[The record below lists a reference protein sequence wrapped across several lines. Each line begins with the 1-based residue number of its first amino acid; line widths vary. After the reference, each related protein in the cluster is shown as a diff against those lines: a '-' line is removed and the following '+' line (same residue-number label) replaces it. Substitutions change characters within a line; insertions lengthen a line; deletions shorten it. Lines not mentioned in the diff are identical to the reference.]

1 MSAVASLMGR
11 ASVAGDRSGLG
22 IAVILLLLALLVG
35 AALVSLISGPT
46 GVGLQDLVAYLGGEG
61 ESLAD
66 QDRIIL
72 EAVRLPRTALGLLV
86 GAGLGIS
93 GAMMQ
98 GLFRNPLADPG
109 IVGVTSGAAFAA
121 VCAIVLGGTVLAPL
135 QALFGNQ
142 FLPLMAFA
150 GGLANTFL
158 LYAIATRNGQ
168 TSTTA
173 LILSGIAIGAMSA
186 AATGLLI
193 FVADDR
199 ALRDITFWSLG
210 SLGGATYAKV
220 LSILPFILLVM
231 AALPFV
237 ARGLDALVLGDAAA
251 FHMGV
256 PVQRL
261 KRLSILAVAAA
272 CGATVAVAGSI
283 SFVGIVVPHL
293 LRLAIGPSHRFLL
306 PASALGGASL
316 LLLADSIA
324 RTVAAPAEL
333 PIGIITAILGAPVFL
348 MLLLGRNGRTAMEGL
363 WSSSRRMSASSAMAA
378 PWSPLSIWRS
388 GPASSRW

>member
-1 MSAVASLMGR
+1 MSTVASFMGR
-11 ASVAGDRSGLG
+11 ASVTGDRSGLG

-35 AALVSLISGPT
+35 AALLSLVSGPT
-46 GVGLQDLVAYLGGEG
+46 GVGLDDLGIYLGGG
-61 ESLAD
+61 ADRLAD

-121 VCAIVLGGTVLAPL
+121 VCAIVLGGTLLAPL
-135 QALFGNQ
+135 QGFFGNQ

-210 SLGGATYAKV
+210 SLGGATCAKV
-220 LSILPFILLVM
+220 LSILPFILLVV
-231 AALPFV
+231 AALPFA

-316 LLLADSIA
+316 LLIADSIA

-348 MLLLGRNGRTAMEGL
+348 MLLLGRNGRAAMEGL
-363 WSSSRRMSASSAMAA
+363 
-378 PWSPLSIWRS
+378 
-388 GPASSRW
+388 

>member
-1 MSAVASLMGR
+1 MSAVLSVMERPTAS
-11 ASVAGDRSGLG
+11 GDRSRLGLL
-22 IAVILLLLALLVG
+22 VLLLLTAALAV
-35 AALVSLISGPT
+35 AVLVSLVSGPT
-46 GVGLQDLVAYLGGEG
+46 GVGLADLMTYLSGRG

-86 GAGLGIS
+86 GAGLGVS

-121 VCAIVLGGTVLAPL
+121 VCAIVLGGSVLAPL
-135 QALFGNQ
+135 QAVFGHQ
-142 FLPLMAFA
+142 FLPLMAFV

-193 FVADDR
+193 FIADDR

-210 SLGGATYAKV
+210 SLGGASYTKV
-220 LSILPFILLVM
+220 ISILPFILAVLV
-231 AALPFV
+231 ALPFV

-261 KRLSILAVAAA
+261 KRLSILTVAAA

-306 PASALGGASL
+306 PASALGGAGL

-348 MLLLGRNGRTAMEGL
+348 MLLLGRNGRSAMEGL
-363 WSSSRRMSASSAMAA
+363 
-378 PWSPLSIWRS
+378 
-388 GPASSRW
+388 

>member
-1 MSAVASLMGR
+1 MNAIALMLRGSSEDGDRTGRGVSTLVLLAVLLAVASLVSLHSG
-11 ASVAGDRSGLG
+11 ATSVGLTDLLRYLFGD
-22 IAVILLLLALLVG
+22 A
-35 AALVSLISGPT
+35 AALP
-46 GVGLQDLVAYLGGEG
+46 
-61 ESLAD
+61 D
-66 QDRIIL
+66 QDRMIL
-72 EAVRLPRTALGLLV
+72 EAVRLPRTALGIMV
-86 GAGLGIS
+86 GAGLGVS

-121 VCAIVLGGTVLAPL
+121 VTAIVLGGTVLAPL
-135 QALFGNQ
+135 QAFLGLH
-142 FLPLMAFA
+142 FLPLMAFF
-150 GGLANTFL
+150 GGLVNTLL

-193 FVADDR
+193 FMADDR
-199 ALRDITFWSLG
+199 QLRDITFWSLG
-210 SLGGATYAKV
+210 SLSGASYAKV
-220 LSILPFILLVM
+220 MATLPFILAILAVI
-231 AALPFV
+231 PFV

-251 FHMGV
+251 YHMGI

-261 KRLSILAVAAA
+261 KKLSILAVAAA

-306 PASALGGASL
+306 PASALGGAAL
-316 LLLADSIA
+316 LLFADSVA
-324 RTVAAPAEL
+324 RVVVAPAEL

-348 MLLLGRNGRTAMEGL
+348 MLLLGKSGRAAMENL
-363 WSSSRRMSASSAMAA
+363 Q
-378 PWSPLSIWRS
+378 
-388 GPASSRW
+388 

>member
-1 MSAVASLMGR
+1 MNTMALLGKGARSATS
-11 ASVAGDRSGLG
+11 SSDGDRTRLG
-22 IAVILLLLALLVG
+22 VAVTIFLATLLIIACLTSITV
-35 AALVSLISGPT
+35 GPT
-46 GVGLQDLVAYLGGEG
+46 GVGVEDLLAYLTGRKGEM
-61 ESLAD
+61 EAQSVV
-66 QDRIIL
+66 IL

-86 GAGLGIS
+86 GAALAVS

-109 IVGVTSGAAFAA
+109 IVGVTSGAALAA
-121 VCAIVLGGTVLAPL
+121 VCAIVLGPM
-135 QALFGNQ
+135 LFVPVMQVMGDS
-142 FLPLMAFA
+142 FLPVAAFL
-150 GGLANTFL
+150 GGLGNTIL
-158 LYAIATRNGQ
+158 LYKIATRNGQ

-173 LILSGIAIGAMSA
+173 LILSGIAIAAMA
-186 AATGLLI
+186 GAATGLLI
-193 FVADDR
+193 FIADDR

-210 SLGGATYAKV
+210 SLSGATTAKI
-220 LSILPFILLVM
+220 LAILPFILLVIVTI
-231 AALPFV
+231 PFV

-283 SFVGIVVPHL
+283 GFVGIVVPHL

-306 PASALGGASL
+306 LASALGGASL
-316 LLLADSIA
+316 LLFADTVA
-324 RTVAAPAEL
+324 RTIAAPAEL

-348 MLLLGRNGRTAMEGL
+348 MLLLGRNGRMGMDPT
-363 WSSSRRMSASSAMAA
+363 
-378 PWSPLSIWRS
+378 
-388 GPASSRW
+388 

>member
-1 MSAVASLMGR
+1 MSTVATLIGR
-11 ASVAGDRSGLG
+11 HSPPGDRSGLG
-22 IAVILLLLALLVG
+22 VVVILLLLALL
-35 AALVSLISGPT
+35 AAAVLGSLVSGPT
-46 GVGLQDLVAYLGGEG
+46 GVGLKVLLAYIAGDMG
-61 ESLAD
+61 SLDA

-109 IVGVTSGAAFAA
+109 IVGVTSGAALAA

-135 QALFGNQ
+135 QSLLGDQ

-150 GGLANTFL
+150 GGLANTLL

-193 FVADDR
+193 VIADDR

-220 LSILPFILLVM
+220 LAILPFILLVL
-231 AALPFV
+231 ATLPFV

-306 PASALGGASL
+306 PASAIGGAGL

-324 RTVAAPAEL
+324 RTIAAPAEL

-348 MLLLGRNGRTAMEGL
+348 ILLLGRNGRAAMEGL
-363 WSSSRRMSASSAMAA
+363 
-378 PWSPLSIWRS
+378 
-388 GPASSRW
+388 

>member
-1 MSAVASLMGR
+1 MSAVLTVMERPAAS
-11 ASVAGDRSGLG
+11 GDRSRLG
-22 IAVILLLLALLVG
+22 MLVILLLTAALAV
-35 AALVSLISGPT
+35 AVLVSLVSGPT
-46 GVGLQDLVAYLGGEG
+46 GVGLADLIAYLSGRG

-86 GAGLGIS
+86 GAGLGVS

-121 VCAIVLGGTVLAPL
+121 VCAIVLGGSVLAPL
-135 QALFGNQ
+135 QAVFGHQ
-142 FLPLMAFA
+142 FLPLMAFV
-150 GGLANTFL
+150 GGLTNTFL

-193 FVADDR
+193 FIADDR

-210 SLGGATYAKV
+210 SLGGASYTKV
-220 LSILPFILLVM
+220 ISILPFILAVLV
-231 AALPFV
+231 ALPFV

-261 KRLSILAVAAA
+261 KRLSILTVAAA

-306 PASALGGASL
+306 PASALGGAGL

-348 MLLLGRNGRTAMEGL
+348 MLLLGRNGRSAMEGL
-363 WSSSRRMSASSAMAA
+363 
-378 PWSPLSIWRS
+378 
-388 GPASSRW
+388 